1 MRYYVDCEFNG
12 TGGQLLSI
20 GIVRQDGVSFYAV
33 LPLYQIPDPW
43 VAVHVL
49 PWLSRAPEETALVS
63 ARLAAWLAQDSGLHT
78 FVADWPEDLQHLMS
92 LMIKEKLKR
101 YPPRVF
107 RCFLLELTNFVSSEQ
122 SSVPHNAM
130 EDALA
135 LRDYVEQALSSKRY
149 AGRLTPQERSLLTE

>member
-1 MRYYVDCEFNG
+1 MRYYVDCELNG
-12 TGGQLLSI
+12 TGGQLLSV
-20 GIVRQDGVSFYAV
+20 GVVRQDGVSFYAV

-43 VAVHVL
+43 VAVNVL
-49 PWLSRAPEETALVS
+49 PWLSRKPEEIAVVS
-63 ARLAAWLAQDSGLHT
+63 ARLAAFLEQDAGLHT

-107 RCFLLELTNFVSSEQ
+107 RCLLLELYGFVASEH
-122 SSVPHNAM
+122 SAVPHNAQ

-135 LRDYVEQALSSKRY
+135 LRDYVEQALSNKRY
-149 AGRLTPQERSLLTE
+149 AGRLTYQERQLLSD